1 MIGTLLQLSLAALPT
16 GAEEPATDN
25 ALEIRVGVVAFEDF
39 LQNSSAS
46 LDHLY
51 EQAQLL
57 DARSRGKVAVFS
69 IAPDRT
75 VYDAL
80 GVLAEKNIGAL
91 LVLDSQKIVGIFSE
105 RDYARKLV
113 LNGKFSKTTAV
124 REVMT
129 EHVITV
135 DIKENVLRCMDLM
148 TQKHVRH
155 LPVVKDGAVLGLISI
170 GDIVKAIIS
179 EQQSTID
186 YLEKYIVGG
195 R

>member
-1 MIGTLLQLSLAALPT
+1 MDITVETILRQKGNQ
-16 GAEEPATDN
+16 
-25 ALEIRVGVVAFEDF
+25 V
-39 LQNSSAS
+39 
-46 LDHLY
+46 Y
-51 EQAQLL
+51 
-57 DARSRGKVAVFS
+57 S
-69 IAPDRT
+69 IAPDCT

-80 GVLAEKNIGAL
+80 RVLAERNIGAL

-113 LNGKFSKTTAV
+113 LNNKFSKTTAV
-124 REVMT
+124 SEVMT

-148 TQKHVRH
+148 TQKRVRH
-155 LPVVKDGAVLGLISI
+155 LPVVKADVVVGLISI